1 MCALQVTFLDR
12 FLSNRMLYRGA
23 LNLYSNLHTYDF
35 GDAAPSVDNSPGHC
49 HPFVR
54 GKGGGGVCP
63 SFEQRMK
70 QKSLPVPGDTFALRG
85 NGDF

>member
-1 MCALQVTFLDR
+1 
-12 FLSNRMLYRGA
+12 MLYRGA
-23 LNLYSNLHTYDF
+23 LEAYFNVHTYDF
-35 GDAAPSVDNSPGHC
+35 GDAAPSVDNSPGHWRRSLH

-54 GKGGGGVCP
+54 GKGGGGGGGRFFVP
-63 SFEQRMK
+63 PLNKRMT

>member
-1 MCALQVTFLDR
+1 M
-12 FLSNRMLYRGA
+12 
-23 LNLYSNLHTYDF
+23 YDF
-35 GDAAPSVDNSPGHC
+35 VDAAPSVDNSPGHWQLSLR

-54 GKGGGGVCP
+54 GKGGGGVFVPP
-63 SFEQRMK
+63 SNKRMT